1 MSTANPITDFIHAN
15 FSGLKRISSTQ
26 SHASYQDFIDCRAV
40 IQSIIYLQSCQD
52 FIYVFEKFSLN
63 VYFLEILDN

>member
-1 MSTANPITDFIHAN
+1 MSTANSITDFIHSN
-15 FSGLKRISSTQ
+15 FIGLTQISLTQ
-26 SHASYQDFIDCRAV
+26 SHASCQDFIDCRAV

-52 FIYVFEKFSLN
+52 YIYVFEKFSLN